1 MLTVEIK
8 TAEPAGTETIKARR
22 SGVPGLVITG
32 TRGCY
37 NLTHVASGCAMPASV
52 YNYNAT
58 LEQIRNAAFLASGVS
73 PVDWTV
79 PNAELDRV
87 ECVAWYRAFGS
98 ALAHSYDG
106 FR

>member
-1 MLTVEIK
+1 MTTVKIK
-8 TAEPAGTETIKARR
+8 TAGPDGFQTVRARKL
-22 SGVPGLVITG
+22 GVPGLVITG
-32 TRGCY
+32 SRGLY
-37 NLTHVASGCAMPASV
+37 DLTHVESGCRMPASV

>member
-1 MLTVEIK
+1 MKTVEIK
-8 TAEPAGTETIKARR
+8 TAGPDGTATVRARP

-32 TRGCY
+32 IRGLY
-37 NLTHVASGCAMPASV
+37 DLTHVPSGLGLPVSV

-87 ECVAWYRAFGS
+87 KCTAWLRAFGS

>member
-1 MLTVEIK
+1 MKTVEIK
-8 TAEPAGTETIKARR
+8 TAGPDGTETVRARGL
-22 SGVPGLVITG
+22 GVPGLVITG
-32 TRGCY
+32 SRGLY
-37 NLTHVASGCAMPASV
+37 SLTHVPSGLGMPASV

-58 LEQIRNAAFLASGVS
+58 LEQIRNAAFLASMFS

-98 ALAHSYDG
+98 ALAHS
-106 FR
+106 

>member
-8 TAEPAGTETIKARR
+8 ADGPAGFETVRARK

-32 TRGCY
+32 SRGLY
-37 NLTHVASGCAMPASV
+37 SLTHVPSGCAMPASV

-58 LEQIRNAAFLASGVS
+58 LQQIRNAAFLASGVS